1 MLIIYWSLMVHRDNS
16 NKFYNYCLPETLSM
30 KIQTVFSW
38 ENILK
43 LSIQQVNGS
52 KTAKMCKLIMS

>member
-1 MLIIYWSLMVHRDNS
+1 
-16 NKFYNYCLPETLSM
+16 M

-52 KTAKMCKLIMS
+52 KTDKMCKLIMS